1 MLALI
6 IDIGIFLNLFFTSYV
21 FFKDPFEFY
30 FSYIPILILLPIF
43 ILKFKFYTPNLY
55 ILIPLLIVGIFNV
68 AIDNNTMAKFLKIYL
83 NVAVSL
89 IFYQYVM
96 QYYEYDVKRIF
107 KMYLNVSFFVCVL
120 GLFQLASYLVGF
132 EYGYD
137 FRKLF
142 PINKWGLSLGGL
154 GVRIN
159 SVFSE
164 PSYLG
169 AYIAPAFFISLYQ
182 VITRTSNFISLKRS
196 LVIIV
201 CYLLSA
207 SSVGYLGVFVCVILL
222 TLNYGAIRYFLIAIP
237 LVVILFITAYNN
249 TEEFKVRVDGINE
262 LFFNNIMDEKVD
274 KGENPVVKLNRIKN
288 FLNRV
293 HGSSFVL
300 YNNYNAAK
308 QNFKEN
314 PIFGTGLG
322 SHEFAFEKY
331 NLASKIGNIYEF
343 NVSDANSMFLRTV
356 SEVGLIGVVFL
367 IFFVIKFFVSRDLN
381 MREIDEYW
389 LIGNALLV
397 LILLQY
403 ARQGNYTYNGFFLYC
418 WMYYYNKG
426 SYNKYAEEL
435 NISKK

>member
-1 MLALI
+1 
-6 IDIGIFLNLFFTSYV
+6 
-21 FFKDPFEFY
+21 
-30 FSYIPILILLPIF
+30 
-43 ILKFKFYTPNLY
+43 
-55 ILIPLLIVGIFNV
+55 
-68 AIDNNTMAKFLKIYL
+68 MAKFLKIYL
-83 NVAVSL
+83 NVAISL
-89 IFYQYVM
+89 VFYQYVM
-96 QYYEYDVKRIF
+96 QYYEFDVKKIF

-120 GLFQLASYLVGF
+120 GLFQLVSYLVGF
-132 EYGYD
+132 VYGYD
-137 FRKLF
+137 FRILF

-169 AYIAPAFFISLYQ
+169 AYIAPAFFIAIYQ
-182 VITRTSNFISLKRS
+182 VITRTSNFMSIKKS

-207 SSVGYLGVFVCVILL
+207 SSVGYLGVFLCVILL
-222 TLNYGAIRYFLIAIP
+222 TLNYGAVRYFLIAIP

-262 LFFNNIMDEKVD
+262 LFFQDIMDEKVYQ
-274 KGENPVVKLNRIKN
+274 GETSFGRLRRIKD
-288 FLNRV
+288 FLKRV

-308 QNFKEN
+308 QNFIEN
-314 PIFGTGLG
+314 PFFGTGLG

-343 NVSDANSMFLRTV
+343 NVTDANSMFLRTV

-381 MREIDEYW
+381 MREIDDYW
-389 LIGNALLV
+389 LISNALLV

-418 WMYYYNKG
+418 WMYYYNKVAY
-426 SYNKYAEEL
+426 SKYAETL
-435 NISKK
+435 NSGKK